1 MVLFLAVK
9 GKTIFSRPCV
19 YLPSCILLLYVCLEA
34 VRRNPFSED
43 NTEAQFYTF
52 AQKWV
57 QGSADRCGSR
67 GMKFMKTDNRAD
79 DCQQVQQLTDS
90 ESDSDSPLTAQQM
103 SDNDT
108 DVE

>member
-1 MVLFLAVK
+1 M
-9 GKTIFSRPCV
+9 

-34 VRRNPFSED
+34 ARRNPFSKD
-43 NTEAQFYTF
+43 NTEAQFGTF
-52 AQKWV
+52 AQKWL
-57 QGSADRCGSR
+57 QGAAVRGGSR

-90 ESDSDSPLTAQQM
+90 EPDSDSPLTAQQM
-103 SDNDT
+103 SDNDS